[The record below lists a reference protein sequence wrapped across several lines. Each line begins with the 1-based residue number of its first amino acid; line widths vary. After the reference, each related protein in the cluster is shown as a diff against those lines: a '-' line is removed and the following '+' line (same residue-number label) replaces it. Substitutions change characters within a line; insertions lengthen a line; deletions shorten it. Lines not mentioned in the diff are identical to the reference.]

1 MENIED
7 GRMADALSARD
18 AVRAARTRM
27 TDRLR
32 SPWWFHAL
40 HGLGIGLVVDG
51 LGSHSQWDLVPL
63 VVGLVLSIGLSRR
76 RTARVGFSRA
86 NPDRWAFLRAGAP
99 WSVIAVV
106 VAALALTLTLFVR
119 SFTTPEVIAVAAVAA
134 LVSALTGPLADTAAR
149 RHLGRVDL

>member
-1 MENIED
+1 MLF
-7 GRMADALSARD
+7 RS
-18 AVRAARTRM
+18 
-27 TDRLR
+27 LR

-40 HGLGIGLVVDG
+40 HGLGIGLVVVG
-51 LGSHSQWDLVPL
+51 LGAHSAWDLVPL
-63 VVGLVLSIGLSRR
+63 AIGLVLSIGVSRR

-99 WSVIAVV
+99 WSVVSIVV
-106 VAALALTLTLFVR
+106 VAVGLILTLLVR
-119 SFTTPEVIAVAAVAA
+119 SLTVPEDIAVAAVAA